1 MKISDKL
8 LVDVEV
14 DNQELKFLLSA
25 SLVQLSAYD
34 DRMDIVGE
42 ETFNIEQVLR
52 KLELDLNIHQEV
64 IVEDE

>member
-14 DNQELKFLLSA
+14 DNQELKFLLWA